1 MIFQVNQMFIKK
13 KNLYQKVKNFVIK
26 TSPIKE

>member
-26 TSPIKE
+26 TSLIKE